1 MPKIIVQNTPVA
13 IINIENID
21 YISLTD
27 IAKHKTNEPNI
38 VIGNWMRNRNTL
50 EYLGLWEHLNNPHFK
65 PLEFEGFK
73 KQAGLNA
80 FTLSPQKWIESTNAL
95 GLISKSGRYGG
106 TFAQILKISS
116 RIPPQAGSRVIVP
129 PEGLH

>member
-50 EYLGLWEHLNNPHFK
+50 EYLGL
-65 PLEFEGFK
+65 
-73 KQAGLNA
+73 
-80 FTLSPQKWIESTNAL
+80 
-95 GLISKSGRYGG
+95 
-106 TFAQILKISS
+106 
-116 RIPPQAGSRVIVP
+116 
-129 PEGLH
+129 